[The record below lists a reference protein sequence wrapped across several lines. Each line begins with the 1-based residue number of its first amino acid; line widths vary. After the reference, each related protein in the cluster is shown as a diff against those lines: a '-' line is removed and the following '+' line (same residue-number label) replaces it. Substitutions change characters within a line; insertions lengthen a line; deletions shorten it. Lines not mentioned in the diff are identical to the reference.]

1 VYKPSARAKA
11 ETLESYPDFLTQA
24 ELVMNLATM
33 NKAEPDSVAR
43 MDAKSIGHVVEGLN
57 EEAI

>member
-33 NKAEPDSVAR
+33 NKTDPDSVAR
-43 MDAKSIGHVVEGLN
+43 MDAKSLDHVVEELS
-57 EEAI
+57 EDAI